1 MKILSVE
8 NLSRSFGGI
17 KANDDISFNVDQGS
31 ILGIIG
37 PNGAG
42 KSTLFDLI
50 TGYTKADTGKVEFF
64 EKNIFGLSPDKISN
78 LGVGR
83 TFQKLKPFA
92 DQTLLE
98 NVMIG
103 SFVKEQNIKKA
114 RDRALEIIDFVDLIE
129 KRHHF
134 AKELSTGQ
142 RKRLEMARAMA
153 IEPKLLLMDEVTGG
167 VDQKTIPGLV
177 ELIKKLKE
185 TGVTIITI
193 EHNINIIMEISD
205 NVLAL
210 DQGKSIAFGTP
221 KEIQKNKEV
230 ISLNL
235 INRKIEKEE
244 RQSWA
249 LGIENKRRASLNL
262 EIFSSYKAME
272 DFNDAKET
280 QDDEKEFDIDLD
292 NDYLLNEGTQI
303 LSDYTIHNHNS
314 YLSKAA

>member
-1 MKILSVE
+1 MKILTVE
-8 NLSRSFGGI
+8 NLSKSFGGI
-17 KANDDISFNVDQGS
+17 HANKDISFDVEEGS
-31 ILGIIG
+31 ILGVIG

-50 TGYTKADTGKVEFF
+50 TGFTKPDTGKVKFF
-64 EKNIFGLSPDKISN
+64 EKNIFGISPDKISN

-103 SFVKEQNIKKA
+103 AFVKEKDIKRA

-153 IEPKLLLMDEVTGG
+153 IDPKLLLMDEVTGG

-177 ELIKKLKE
+177 ELVKKLKK

-210 DQGKSIAFGTP
+210 DQGKRIAFGEP
-221 KEIQKNKEV
+221 KEIQNNKQV
-230 ISLNL
+230 ID
-235 INRKIEKEE
+235 
-244 RQSWA
+244 A
-249 LGIENKRRASLNL
+249 YLGT
-262 EIFSSYKAME
+262 F
-272 DFNDAKET
+272 DAT
-280 QDDEKEFDIDLD
+280 
-292 NDYLLNEGTQI
+292 
-303 LSDYTIHNHNS
+303 
-314 YLSKAA
+314 

>member
-1 MKILSVE
+1 MKILTVE
-8 NLSRSFGGI
+8 NLSKSFGGI
-17 KANDDISFNVDQGS
+17 HANKDISFDVEEGS
-31 ILGIIG
+31 ILGVIG

-50 TGYTKADTGKVEFF
+50 TGFTKPDAGKVKFF
-64 EKNIFGLSPDKISN
+64 EKNIFGISPDKISN

-103 SFVKEQNIKKA
+103 AFVKEKDIKRA

-153 IEPKLLLMDEVTGG
+153 IDPKLLLMDEVTGG

-177 ELIKKLKE
+177 ELVKKLKK

-210 DQGKSIAFGTP
+210 DQGKRIAFGEP
-221 KEIQKNKEV
+221 KEIQNNKKV
-230 ISLNL
+230 ID
-235 INRKIEKEE
+235 
-244 RQSWA
+244 A
-249 LGIENKRRASLNL
+249 YLGT
-262 EIFSSYKAME
+262 F
-272 DFNDAKET
+272 DA
-280 QDDEKEFDIDLD
+280 
-292 NDYLLNEGTQI
+292 
-303 LSDYTIHNHNS
+303 
-314 YLSKAA
+314 A

>member
-17 KANDDISFNVDQGS
+17 KANDDISFNIDQGS

-50 TGYTKADTGKVEFF
+50 TGYTKADSGKVEFF

-103 SFVKEQNIKKA
+103 AFVKEQNIKKA

-177 ELIKKLKE
+177 ELIKKLKK

-210 DQGKSIAFGTP
+210 DQGKNIAFGPP

-230 ISLNL
+230 I
-235 INRKIEKEE
+235 
-244 RQSWA
+244 
-249 LGIENKRRASLNL
+249 
-262 EIFSSYKAME
+262 
-272 DFNDAKET
+272 D
-280 QDDEKEFDIDLD
+280 
-292 NDYLLNEGTQI
+292 
-303 LSDYTIHNHNS
+303 S
-314 YLSKAA
+314 YLGTFDAA

>member
-50 TGYTKADTGKVEFF
+50 TGYTKADSGKVAFF

-103 SFVKEQNIKKA
+103 AFVKEQNIEKA
-114 RDRALEIIDFVDLIE
+114 RDKALEIIDFVDLIE

-177 ELIKKLKE
+177 ELIKKLKK

-210 DQGKSIAFGTP
+210 DQGKSIAFGPP

-230 ISLNL
+230 I
-235 INRKIEKEE
+235 
-244 RQSWA
+244 
-249 LGIENKRRASLNL
+249 
-262 EIFSSYKAME
+262 
-272 DFNDAKET
+272 D
-280 QDDEKEFDIDLD
+280 
-292 NDYLLNEGTQI
+292 
-303 LSDYTIHNHNS
+303 S
-314 YLSKAA
+314 YLGTFDAA

>member
-1 MKILSVE
+1 MKILTVE
-8 NLSRSFGGI
+8 NLSKSFGGI
-17 KANDDISFNVDQGS
+17 HANRDISFDVEEGS
-31 ILGIIG
+31 ILGVIG

-50 TGYTKADTGKVEFF
+50 TGFTKPDTGKVKFF
-64 EKNIFGLSPDKISN
+64 DKNIFGISPDKISN

-103 SFVKEQNIKKA
+103 AFVKEKDIKRA

-142 RKRLEMARAMA
+142 RKRLELARAMA
-153 IEPKLLLMDEVTGG
+153 IDPKLLLMDEVTGG

-177 ELIKKLKE
+177 ELVKKLKK

-210 DQGKSIAFGTP
+210 DQGKRIAFGEP
-221 KEIQKNKEV
+221 KEIQNNKQV
-230 ISLNL
+230 ID
-235 INRKIEKEE
+235 
-244 RQSWA
+244 A
-249 LGIENKRRASLNL
+249 DLGT
-262 EIFSSYKAME
+262 F
-272 DFNDAKET
+272 DA
-280 QDDEKEFDIDLD
+280 
-292 NDYLLNEGTQI
+292 
-303 LSDYTIHNHNS
+303 
-314 YLSKAA
+314 A

>member
-17 KANDDISFNVDQGS
+17 KANDNISFEVEQGS

-50 TGYTKADTGKVEFF
+50 TGYTKADNGKVKLF

-103 SFVKEQNIKKA
+103 AFVKEQNIKQA
-114 RDRALEIIDFVDLIE
+114 RDKALEIIDFVDLIE

-167 VDQKTIPGLV
+167 VDQKTIPGLI
-177 ELIKKLKE
+177 ELIKKLKK

-210 DQGKSIAFGTP
+210 DQGKSIAFGSP
-221 KEIQKNKEV
+221 KEIQKNKQV
-230 ISLNL
+230 I
-235 INRKIEKEE
+235 
-244 RQSWA
+244 
-249 LGIENKRRASLNL
+249 
-262 EIFSSYKAME
+262 
-272 DFNDAKET
+272 D
-280 QDDEKEFDIDLD
+280 
-292 NDYLLNEGTQI
+292 
-303 LSDYTIHNHNS
+303 S
-314 YLSKAA
+314 YLGTFDAA

>member
-1 MKILSVE
+1 MKILTVE
-8 NLSRSFGGI
+8 NLSKSFGGI
-17 KANDDISFNVDQGS
+17 HANRDISFDVEQGS
-31 ILGIIG
+31 ILGVIG

-50 TGYTKADTGKVEFF
+50 TGFTKADTGKVKFF
-64 EKNIFGLSPDKISN
+64 DKNIFGISPDKISN

-103 SFVKEQNIKKA
+103 AFVKEKDIKRA

-153 IEPKLLLMDEVTGG
+153 IDPKLLLMDEVTGG

-177 ELIKKLKE
+177 ELVKRLKK

-210 DQGKSIAFGTP
+210 DQGKRIAFGEP
-221 KEIQKNKEV
+221 KEIQNNKQV
-230 ISLNL
+230 ID
-235 INRKIEKEE
+235 
-244 RQSWA
+244 A
-249 LGIENKRRASLNL
+249 YLGT
-262 EIFSSYKAME
+262 F
-272 DFNDAKET
+272 DA
-280 QDDEKEFDIDLD
+280 
-292 NDYLLNEGTQI
+292 
-303 LSDYTIHNHNS
+303 
-314 YLSKAA
+314 A

>member
-1 MKILSVE
+1 MIILSVE

-50 TGYTKADTGKVEFF
+50 TGYTKADTGKVNFF

-103 SFVKEQNIKKA
+103 AFVKEQNIKKA

-177 ELIKKLKE
+177 ELIKKLKK

-210 DQGKSIAFGTP
+210 DQGKRIAFGPP

-230 ISLNL
+230 I
-235 INRKIEKEE
+235 
-244 RQSWA
+244 
-249 LGIENKRRASLNL
+249 
-262 EIFSSYKAME
+262 
-272 DFNDAKET
+272 D
-280 QDDEKEFDIDLD
+280 
-292 NDYLLNEGTQI
+292 
-303 LSDYTIHNHNS
+303 S
-314 YLSKAA
+314 YLGTFDAA

>member
-1 MKILSVE
+1 MKILTVE
-8 NLSRSFGGI
+8 NLSKSFGGI
-17 KANDDISFNVDQGS
+17 HANRDISFDVEEGS
-31 ILGIIG
+31 ILGVIG

-50 TGYTKADTGKVEFF
+50 TGFTKPDTGKVKFF
-64 EKNIFGLSPDKISN
+64 DKDIFGISPDKISN

-103 SFVKEQNIKKA
+103 AFVKEKDIKRA

-153 IEPKLLLMDEVTGG
+153 IDPKLLLMDEVTGG

-177 ELIKKLKE
+177 ELVKKLKK

-210 DQGKSIAFGTP
+210 DQGKRIAFGEP
-221 KEIQKNKEV
+221 KDIQNNRQV
-230 ISLNL
+230 ID
-235 INRKIEKEE
+235 
-244 RQSWA
+244 A
-249 LGIENKRRASLNL
+249 YLGT
-262 EIFSSYKAME
+262 F
-272 DFNDAKET
+272 DA
-280 QDDEKEFDIDLD
+280 
-292 NDYLLNEGTQI
+292 
-303 LSDYTIHNHNS
+303 
-314 YLSKAA
+314 A

>member
-1 MKILSVE
+1 MKILTVE
-8 NLSRSFGGI
+8 NLSRAFGGI
-17 KANDDISFNVDQGS
+17 KANEDISFEVEKGQV
-31 ILGIIG
+31 LGVIG

-50 TGYTKADTGKVEFF
+50 TGYTKPDNGKILF
-64 EKNIFGLSPDKISN
+64 ENKNIFGLKPDKISS

-103 SFVKEQNIKKA
+103 AFVKENNIKKA
-114 RDRALEIIDFVDLIE
+114 RDNALEIIEFVDLIE

-153 IEPKLLLMDEVTGG
+153 IKPKLLLMDEVTGG

-177 ELIKKLKE
+177 ELIKKLR
-185 TGVTIITI
+185 TLGVTIITI

-205 NVLAL
+205 NILAL
-210 DQGKSIAFGTP
+210 DQGKKIAFGSP
-221 KEIQKNKEV
+221 KDIQNNKKV
-230 ISLNL
+230 ID
-235 INRKIEKEE
+235 
-244 RQSWA
+244 A
-249 LGIENKRRASLNL
+249 YLGTV
-262 EIFSSYKAME
+262 
-272 DFNDAKET
+272 DA
-280 QDDEKEFDIDLD
+280 
-292 NDYLLNEGTQI
+292 
-303 LSDYTIHNHNS
+303 
-314 YLSKAA
+314 A

>member
-1 MKILSVE
+1 MKILTVE
-8 NLSRSFGGI
+8 NLSKSFGGI
-17 KANDDISFNVDQGS
+17 HANRDICFDVEEGS
-31 ILGIIG
+31 ILGVIG

-50 TGYTKADTGKVEFF
+50 TGFTKPDTGKVKFF
-64 EKNIFGLSPDKISN
+64 DKNIFGISPDKISN

-103 SFVKEQNIKKA
+103 AFVKEKDIKRA

-153 IEPKLLLMDEVTGG
+153 IDPKLLLMDEVTGG

-177 ELIKKLKE
+177 ELVKKLKK

-210 DQGKSIAFGTP
+210 DQGKRIAFGEP
-221 KEIQKNKEV
+221 KEIQNNKQV
-230 ISLNL
+230 ID
-235 INRKIEKEE
+235 
-244 RQSWA
+244 A
-249 LGIENKRRASLNL
+249 YLGT
-262 EIFSSYKAME
+262 F
-272 DFNDAKET
+272 DA
-280 QDDEKEFDIDLD
+280 
-292 NDYLLNEGTQI
+292 
-303 LSDYTIHNHNS
+303 
-314 YLSKAA
+314 A

>member
-1 MKILSVE
+1 MKILTVE
-8 NLSRSFGGI
+8 NLSKSFGGI
-17 KANDDISFNVDQGS
+17 HANRDISFDVEEGS
-31 ILGIIG
+31 ILGVIG

-50 TGYTKADTGKVEFF
+50 TGFTKADTGKVKFF
-64 EKNIFGLSPDKISN
+64 DKDIFGISPDKISN

-103 SFVKEQNIKKA
+103 SVVKEKDIKRA
-114 RDRALEIIDFVDLIE
+114 RDRSLEIIDFVDLIE

-153 IEPKLLLMDEVTGG
+153 IDPKLLLMDEVTGG

-177 ELIKKLKE
+177 ELVKKLKK

-210 DQGKSIAFGTP
+210 DQGKRIAFGEP
-221 KEIQKNKEV
+221 KEIQNNKQV
-230 ISLNL
+230 ID
-235 INRKIEKEE
+235 
-244 RQSWA
+244 A
-249 LGIENKRRASLNL
+249 YLGT
-262 EIFSSYKAME
+262 F
-272 DFNDAKET
+272 DA
-280 QDDEKEFDIDLD
+280 
-292 NDYLLNEGTQI
+292 
-303 LSDYTIHNHNS
+303 
-314 YLSKAA
+314 A

>member
-1 MKILSVE
+1 MKILTVE
-8 NLSRSFGGI
+8 NLSKSFGGI
-17 KANDDISFNVDQGS
+17 HANRDISFDVEEGS
-31 ILGIIG
+31 ILGVIG

-50 TGYTKADTGKVEFF
+50 TGFTKPDTGKVKFF
-64 EKNIFGLSPDKISN
+64 DKNIFGISPDKINN

-103 SFVKEQNIKKA
+103 AFVKEKDIKKA

-153 IEPKLLLMDEVTGG
+153 IDPKLLLMDEVTGG

-177 ELIKKLKE
+177 ELVKKLKK

-210 DQGKSIAFGTP
+210 DQGKRIAFGEP
-221 KEIQKNKEV
+221 KEIQSNKQV
-230 ISLNL
+230 ID
-235 INRKIEKEE
+235 
-244 RQSWA
+244 A
-249 LGIENKRRASLNL
+249 YLGT
-262 EIFSSYKAME
+262 F
-272 DFNDAKET
+272 DA
-280 QDDEKEFDIDLD
+280 
-292 NDYLLNEGTQI
+292 
-303 LSDYTIHNHNS
+303 
-314 YLSKAA
+314 A

>member
-1 MKILSVE
+1 MKILTVE
-8 NLSRSFGGI
+8 NLSRAFGGI
-17 KANDDISFNVDQGS
+17 KANEDISFEVEKSQV
-31 ILGIIG
+31 LGVIG

-50 TGYTKADTGKVEFF
+50 TGYTKPDNGKILF
-64 EKNIFGLSPDKISN
+64 ENNNIFGLKPDKISS

-103 SFVKEQNIKKA
+103 AFVKENNIKKA
-114 RDRALEIIDFVDLIE
+114 RDNALEIIEFVDLIE

-153 IEPKLLLMDEVTGG
+153 IKPKLLLMDEVTGG

-177 ELIKKLKE
+177 ELIKKMRNL
-185 TGVTIITI
+185 GVTIITI

-205 NVLAL
+205 SILAL
-210 DQGKSIAFGTP
+210 DQGKKIAFGSP
-221 KEIQKNKEV
+221 KEIQNNQKV
-230 ISLNL
+230 ID
-235 INRKIEKEE
+235 
-244 RQSWA
+244 A
-249 LGIENKRRASLNL
+249 YLGTV
-262 EIFSSYKAME
+262 
-272 DFNDAKET
+272 DA
-280 QDDEKEFDIDLD
+280 
-292 NDYLLNEGTQI
+292 
-303 LSDYTIHNHNS
+303 
-314 YLSKAA
+314 A

>member
-1 MKILSVE
+1 MKILTVE
-8 NLSRSFGGI
+8 NLSKSFGGI
-17 KANDDISFNVDQGS
+17 HANRDISFDVEEGS
-31 ILGIIG
+31 ILGVIG

-50 TGYTKADTGKVEFF
+50 TGFTKADTGKVKFF
-64 EKNIFGLSPDKISN
+64 DKDIFGISPDKISN

-103 SFVKEQNIKKA
+103 AFVKEKNIKRA

-153 IEPKLLLMDEVTGG
+153 IDPKLLLMDEVTGG

-177 ELIKKLKE
+177 ELVKKLKK

-210 DQGKSIAFGTP
+210 DQGKRIAFGAP
-221 KEIQKNKEV
+221 KEIQNNKQV
-230 ISLNL
+230 ID
-235 INRKIEKEE
+235 
-244 RQSWA
+244 A
-249 LGIENKRRASLNL
+249 YLGT
-262 EIFSSYKAME
+262 F
-272 DFNDAKET
+272 DA
-280 QDDEKEFDIDLD
+280 
-292 NDYLLNEGTQI
+292 
-303 LSDYTIHNHNS
+303 
-314 YLSKAA
+314 A

>member
-17 KANDDISFNVDQGS
+17 KANDNVSFSVEQGS

-50 TGYTKADTGKVEFF
+50 TGYTKADSGKIEFF

-78 LGVGR
+78 LGIGR

-103 SFVKEQNIKKA
+103 AFVKEQNIKKA
-114 RDRALEIIDFVDLIE
+114 RDKALEIIDFVDLIE

-177 ELIKKLKE
+177 ELIKKLKK

-210 DQGKSIAFGTP
+210 DQGKSIAFGP
-221 KEIQKNKEV
+221 PNEIQKNEEV
-230 ISLNL
+230 I
-235 INRKIEKEE
+235 
-244 RQSWA
+244 
-249 LGIENKRRASLNL
+249 
-262 EIFSSYKAME
+262 
-272 DFNDAKET
+272 D
-280 QDDEKEFDIDLD
+280 
-292 NDYLLNEGTQI
+292 
-303 LSDYTIHNHNS
+303 S
-314 YLSKAA
+314 YLGTFDAA